1 MLGDGLVSN
10 MLALMELHRV
20 GRSSMSWSKM
30 EGWLV
35 IIVEL
40 LLRVVNRT
48 SLMLRCDMSVLLLMA
63 GRRWVDDI
71 SSLGDLGVRFLGGL
85 LVTVI
90 MLLLSDV
97 TVRINRDV
105 RVLSSAVAVLRSSV
119 RSSCGRS

>member
-20 GRSSMSWSKM
+20 SRSSMSWSKM

-40 LLRVVNRT
+40 LLRVVNRS

-71 SSLGDLGVRFLGGL
+71 SSLGDLGVRFLSGL
-85 LVTVI
+85 VVTVI